1 MTSTSIAPD
10 HATATPAS
18 PTTRLLSASLVVAPL
33 LYLAV
38 DTMYAVR
45 GWDDPTAGV
54 LHVLGAIGY
63 SLVVLAV
70 ASWLPPGSRLAAAL
84 LLVGMVGACGNAA
97 YGWDTIHVSLGDAS
111 LVDQPGAATL
121 IKPIGL
127 VFPLSLALVAW
138 ALARL
143 GHRWPAALVL
153 VATLAWPVAH
163 IGNIATL
170 AVLVNVALVV
180 ALGSLVWDR
189 SAQRSAQRSTQRS
202 TQRSSR

>member
-1 MTSTSIAPD
+1 MIMTSTVPD
-10 HATATPAS
+10 PATTTPAS
-18 PTTRLLSASLVVAPL
+18 PTARLLTASLVVAPL

-97 YGWDTIHVSLGDAS
+97 YGWDAIHVSLGDAP
-111 LVDQPGAATL
+111 LVDQPGAAVL
-121 IKPIGL
+121 IKPLGL
-127 VFPLSLALVAW
+127 FFPLSLALVAW
-138 ALARL
+138 ALAQL
-143 GHRWPAALVL
+143 AHRWQAGVVL
-153 VATLAWPVAH
+153 VASLAWPVAH
-163 IGNIATL
+163 IGNVAAL
-170 AVLVNVALVV
+170 AVLANAALAVAL
-180 ALGSLVWDR
+180 ASLVWDR
-189 SAQRSAQRSTQRS
+189 SGQRSGQA
-202 TQRSSR
+202 SSR